1 LSDQPKGA
9 IQKDDPGPGGP
20 IQADDQLLRNIMADV
35 EHLVARHRWE
45 TTPQKRVA
53 FLLRETIELA
63 EEVLQLPDAGPCDAA
78 HQQRIGR
85 EIYDVLWNTCDLAR
99 LTGVDLLEA
108 AADKR
113 NVNERRTWSGTEP

>member
-1 LSDQPKGA
+1 MSPCEVEESNFDATAGPRVDHDRADQPWSAALSDQPKGA

-63 EEVLQLPDAGPCDAA
+63 EEVLQLPDAGPCDVEYLRSRAT
-78 HQQRIGR
+78 
-85 EIYDVLWNTCDLAR
+85 D
-99 LTGVDLLEA
+99 
-108 AADKR
+108 
-113 NVNERRTWSGTEP
+113 WSRPA